1 VSCDERTLQWPHK
14 SPRQCRTNL
23 RSSQDKDLALVIHCV
38 AMGVSGYHI
47 DVFMRVFCDLQIDWR
62 CFGVPDRSCLIC
74 IAKYNSLAALEEYVS
89 LTHSTTAVPPIRR
102 NVWHPSPKQTFA
114 RGSGDER
121 G

>member
-89 LTHSTTAVPPIRR
+89 LTHSLNNGRSA
-102 NVWHPSPKQTFA
+102 HPKKCVASLAQTNL
-114 RGSGDER
+114 RSGV
-121 G
+121 GG

>member
-14 SPRQCRTNL
+14 PPRQRQTNL

-47 DVFMRVFCDLQIDWR
+47 DVFMCVFCDLQIDWR

-89 LTHSTTAVPPIRR
+89 LTQLPTRSTTVVPSNRR
-102 NVWHPSPKQTFA
+102 NVVSFA
-114 RGSGDER
+114 LNTALLGG